1 MTVTTQR
8 TRLDALREQE
18 ASLAEQAD
26 QLLEKI
32 NTYPARIKAAREEA
46 IFSKPN
52 KRPLATL
59 NSPLHRLLEAEKKD
73 VVTHNGLQADLT
85 AIRNVLAQEDAKV
98 RDQEKIAAR
107 AQTQELRAREEAIW
121 KQAGSVL
128 EQLATCFNE
137 YAEQVE
143 EAHRFTSSHGLE
155 RSEALSVVPGV
166 DSFKAFVDLL
176 VTAALSDE
184 VRAPDYEQ
192 PLIDS
197 GVFRGDHGTNV
208 YDVRPAGSKQVSVR
222 KKLDERDILFH
233 AVPALG
239 GIVRKLRSE

>member
-1 MTVTTQR
+1 MTATATVERSRLTTLQ
-8 TRLDALREQE
+8 EQE
-18 ASLAEQAD
+18 ATLAEQAA

-46 IFSKPN
+46 IFQRPS

-59 NSPLHRLLEAEKKD
+59 NSPLHRLMEAEKKD

-98 RDQEKIAAR
+98 RDQEKAAAL
-107 AQTQELRAREEAIW
+107 AQAQELRSKEEAIW
-121 KQAGSVL
+121 RQAGSVL

-155 RSEALSVVPGV
+155 RSEALAVVPGV

-176 VTAALSDE
+176 VTAALNEE

-192 PLIDS
+192 PLID
-197 GVFRGDHGTNV
+197 
-208 YDVRPAGSKQVSVR
+208 
-222 KKLDERDILFH
+222 
-233 AVPALG
+233 
-239 GIVRKLRSE
+239 